1 MKNSKVSMALWL
13 GGLVSGV
20 FAGYYLYQNR
30 EKLGPQKEKMLKIL
44 GDLQKTSEQLGKK
57 LKEAGIEGIEKG
69 KKTIAKA
76 TPELN

>member
-1 MKNSKVSMALWL
+1 MKNSKLSMSLWL
-13 GGLVSGV
+13 GGLISGV

-30 EKLGPQKEKMLKIL
+30 EKLGPQKDKMMKVL
-44 GDLQKTSEQLGKK
+44 GDLQKTSEQIGKK